1 MWHQLPLEFY
11 SIPELE
17 PNQFTVT
24 SISACPSQFPVS
36 WDADAGRRRVLA
48 GSRMIE
54 AKRIDFATGWLLRVV
69 TPGTA
74 KGWRGPYYRDN
85 NSGRRRKKATGGRKP
100 G

>member
-1 MWHQLPLEFY
+1 
-11 SIPELE
+11 
-17 PNQFTVT
+17 
-24 SISACPSQFPVS
+24 
-36 WDADAGRRRVLA
+36 
-48 GSRMIE
+48 MIE